1 MQNVAIF
8 ALPRHDET
16 TVGANRYVGFALIGA
31 TGSVNVRIAVT
42 IRHDISHIVEDK
54 IGDFRRVDAEN
65 VARLFHRHG
74 RLINVIVSRS
84 NVFVSASLGTLNDNV
99 RIDVARGDFRRVRRG
114 GNKERVLIRQSARA
128 SEGDAELIRRA
139 RDGFDDDFDRADRR
153 LHRAVRL
160 VGKVRA
166 SRIVGILEAVSLLVV
181 FVSASN
187 RRIKRRLLRNFIE
200 GVLDIL
206 SRLIRIGVD
215 DDTGLLSLAIIGS
228 DRLDVVDGRNHAAR
242 QIIDERIA
250 RDLQRLEHR
259 LAPLRTNHLRDRLRV
274 VRAKEILQAQFLERG
289 AILKIADVE

>member
-42 IRHDISHIVEDK
+42 IRHDISHIVEDE

-65 VARLFHRHG
+65 VARLFHRNG
-74 RLINVIVSRS
+74 RLIDVVISRS
-84 NVFVSASLGTLNDNV
+84 NIFVSASLGTLNDNV
-99 RIDVARGDFRRVRRG
+99 RIDVARGDFRRIRRG

-215 DDTGLLSLAIIGS
+215 HDTGLLSFAIIGS

-242 QIIDERIA
+242 QVIDERIA